1 MFKVKKGDTVSVL
14 KGRDRGKKGRVVAI
28 FVDRNA
34 ALVEG
39 INVVKKHKR
48 RTRQDQQGG
57 IANIESPINLANV
70 VLFCKHC
77 NDAARVGFTIMQ
89 DGSKNR
95 ICKTCKE
102 AV

>member
-1 MFKVKKGDTVSVL
+1 MYRVRKGDTVSVI

-28 FVDRNA
+28 LTGRDA

-39 INVVKKHKR
+39 VNVVKKHRR

-57 IANIESPINLANV
+57 IVNIESPISLANIMP
-70 VLFCKHC
+70 FCKRC
-77 NDAARVGFTIMQ
+77 NRAARVGFTFLQ

-102 AV
+102 VV